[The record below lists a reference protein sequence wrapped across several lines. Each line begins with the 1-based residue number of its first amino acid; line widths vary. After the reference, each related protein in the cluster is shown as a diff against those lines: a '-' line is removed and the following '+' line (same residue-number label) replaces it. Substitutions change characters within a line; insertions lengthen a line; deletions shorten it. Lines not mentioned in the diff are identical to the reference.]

1 MKRILC
7 LFCFI
12 LSGFLHAQQLTES
25 IKLNQLGFLPHEQKI
40 AVITAPT
47 KELSFAVTS
56 TNLRDTFFKGILSD
70 TIKSVHSSTVTQIAD
85 FSSFNMVGSFVIQVP
100 GIGHSYVFRIDNE
113 ILNDVAKA
121 TLKGFYYQRI
131 SMPLEFQYAGKWHR
145 SSGHHDTVVLV
156 HPSAASAKRPA
167 GTKLSIPGGWYDAGD
182 YNKYIVNSGIT
193 TSTLLSAYEFN
204 SDYYKKQVINIP
216 ESLNTIPDILDE
228 SLYNIRWMLTMQDS
242 NDGGVY
248 HKCTNAQFDG
258 MVMPGV
264 TKATRYVVQKSTAAA
279 LDFAAVMAQSAR
291 IFKSF
296 HHELPGLSDSCMK
309 AATAAWDW
317 ALQHPNVIY
326 NQDKLNEKFVP
337 KIETGS
343 YGDGNINDEWFWAGA
358 SLFATTGQQQYLSV
372 FSRLQDGLIVLPTWD
387 NVAILGVYSLL
398 QSNQHIPQQYA
409 DKLNWMES
417 KVIELADS
425 YTQYASGSAF
435 KVAMGNNKK
444 DFVWGSN
451 SNAANQ
457 GILLLMSYRLTGKKE
472 YVDVAIAN
480 VDYLLGR
487 NATGYCF
494 VTGYGSKSPMHPH
507 HRQSE
512 ADGIIEPV
520 PGLLVGGPNPY
531 RQDKCN
537 YRFVEAETAF
547 TDDVCS
553 YASNEIAINWN
564 APAVFLFNAFADLSR
579 SKIK

>member
-1 MKRILC
+1 MKKILF
-7 LFCFI
+7 LLCFI
-12 LSGFLHAQQLTES
+12 LSSTVEAQQLSES
-25 IKLNQLGFLPHEQKI
+25 IKLNQLGFLPSGQKI
-40 AVITAPT
+40 AVVTVPT
-47 KELSFAVTS
+47 KEKNFYVTS
-56 TNLRDTFFKGILSD
+56 TNLTDTFFKGILSD
-70 TIKSVHSSTVTQIAD
+70 TIKSLLSSTITRVAN
-85 FSSFNMVGSFVIQVP
+85 FSTFNRKGSFVLQVA
-100 GIGHSYVFRIDNE
+100 GIGHSYVFRIDNDM
-113 ILNDVAKA
+113 LSDVAKA
-121 TLKGFYYQRI
+121 SLKGFYYQRI

-145 SSGHHDTVVLV
+145 SAGHADTAVVV

-167 GTKLSIPGGWYDAGD
+167 GTKLSMPGGWYDAGD

-193 TSTLLSAYEFN
+193 TATLLSAYEFN
-204 SDYYKKQVINIP
+204 SDYYKKLVINIP
-216 ESLNTIPDILDE
+216 ESSNSIPDILDE
-228 SLYNIRWMLTMQDS
+228 SLYNIRWMLTMQDP

-258 MVMPGV
+258 MVMPGI

-279 LDFAAVMAQSAR
+279 LDFAAVMAQFAR
-291 IFKSF
+291 VFKSF
-296 HHELPGLSDSCMK
+296 SHELPGLSDSCMS

-317 ALQHPNVIY
+317 AKQHPDVIY

-358 SLFATTGQQQYLSV
+358 ELFAATGQQQYLTV
-372 FSRLQDGLIVLPTWD
+372 FNRLQEGLMILPTWD
-387 NVAILGVYSLL
+387 NVALLGVYTLL
-398 QSNQHIPQQYA
+398 QSKQPLPQEYA
-409 DKLNWMES
+409 NKLGWMKS
-417 KVIELADS
+417 KVIGLADE
-425 YTQYASGSAF
+425 YVQYASNSAF
-435 KVAMGNNKK
+435 RVAMGNNKK

-472 YVDVAIAN
+472 YINIAIDNA
-480 VDYLLGR
+480 DYLLGR

-494 VTGYGSKSPMHPH
+494 LTGYGSKSPMHPH

-512 ADGIIEPV
+512 ADGITEPV
-520 PGLLVGGPNPY
+520 PGLLVGGPNPF

-537 YRFVEAETAF
+537 YKFIETETAF

-564 APAVFLFNAFADLSR
+564 APAVFLFNALQAIQTKR
-579 SKIK
+579 